1 MKNKW
6 KEIQERRA
14 RLKRRIRKKIQGTFE
29 CPRLVVFRGLR
40 NAEVQVVDDTTHKT
54 LFSINSRILDVSS
67 LKSTKNRK
75 IAIGKLLGKVVAE
88 KARERSITK
97 VVFDRGGY
105 LYHGRVKAIAE
116 GAREGGLE
124 F

>member
-14 RLKRRIRKKIQGTFE
+14 RLKRRIRKKIRGTFE

-40 NAEVQVVDDTTHKT
+40 NAEVQLVDDTIHKT
-54 LFSINSRILDVSS
+54 LFSVNSRTIDVGS
-67 LKSTKNRK
+67 LKNTRNRK
-75 IAIGKLLGKVVAE
+75 VAVGKLLGKVVAE
-88 KARERSITK
+88 KARERNIKK

-105 LYHGRVKAIAE
+105 LYHGRIKAIAE

>member
-14 RLKRRIRKKIQGTFE
+14 RLKRRIRKKIRGTFE
-29 CPRLVVFRGLR
+29 CPRLVVYRGLR
-40 NAEVQVVDDTTHKT
+40 NAEVQLVDDTIRKT
-54 LFSINSRILDVSS
+54 LFSVNSRTLDVGS
-67 LKSTKNRK
+67 LKNTRNRK
-75 IAIGKLLGKVVAE
+75 VAVGKLLGKVVAE
-88 KARERSITK
+88 KARERNIKK

-105 LYHGRVKAIAE
+105 LYHGRIKAIAE